1 MGDDVIEIKQM
12 GEENVK
18 KAKER
23 FKTYIKMER
32 ERLELATARN
42 DLETLI
48 YSSKERLN
56 DNEDEVKKVTEED
69 WLDTYSATLTDL
81 VDWLYF
87 EDEANEIANVKAK
100 ASEIKTKIK
109 SVFLKISESVDRPKS
124 VKAAT
129 QLITATRKKMAA
141 WSTNRPQVTE
151 QEKEDLEEKLADLE
165 TFLKEKTEA
174 QSKVTPKEEAV
185 FTSKDVAT
193 EVKGISSLLKRLL
206 KKAPL

>member
-56 DNEDEVKKVTEED
+56 DNEDEVKKVTDEE

-87 EDEANEIANVKAK
+87 EDEANEIKNVKEK
-100 ASEIKTKIK
+100 ASEIKSQIK
-109 SVFLKISESVDRPKS
+109 SVFFKISENVDRPKA

-129 QLITATRKKMAA
+129 QLIAATRKKMAA
-141 WSTNRPQVTE
+141 WGVNRPQVTE
-151 QEKEDLEEKLADLE
+151 QETKDLEEKLVGLE
-165 TFLKEKTEA
+165 EFLKEKTEA
-174 QSKVTPKEEAV
+174 QAEVTPKEEAA
-185 FTSKDVAT
+185 FTSKDVAN
-193 EVKGISSLLKRLL
+193 EVKGIASLLKRLL
-206 KKAPL
+206 KK